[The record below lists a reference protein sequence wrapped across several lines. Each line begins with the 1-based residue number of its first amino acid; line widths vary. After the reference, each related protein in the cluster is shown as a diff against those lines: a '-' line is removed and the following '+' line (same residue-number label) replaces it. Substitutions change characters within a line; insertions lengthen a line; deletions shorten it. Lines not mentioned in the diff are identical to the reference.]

1 MTRGIARSLAGV
13 MLGTCALGVSAQD
26 DTHSRN
32 APPAYARVFNQDR
45 VGQIDLR
52 IAASDWQ
59 AVIADMQDMA
69 GQPGGQ
75 FGGGNPPGGGAGGPG
90 GGFPAP
96 SADAVA
102 ACSGRIEGDPCSFGT
117 PRSPDVARRR
127 QTVGPSRVSPSVARR
142 AAEVDQAEGHQ
153 AEAATSG
160 AALATMSSCCLGT
173 RSMCQLM

>member
-1 MTRGIARSLAGV
+1 
-13 MLGTCALGVSAQD
+13 MLGMRIGVFIQN

-45 VGQIDLR
+45 VGHIDVR

-102 ACSGRIEGDPCSFGT
+102 ACSGRIEGDACSFGT
-117 PRSPDVARRR
+117 PPVTGRCTQTPNGGPRVALGGAPGGG
-127 QTVGPSRVSPSVARR
+127 V
-142 AAEVDQAEGHQ
+142 HQ
-153 AEAATSG
+153 AVAATSG
-160 AALATMSSCCLGT
+160 ALATMSSCCLVPIYVQP
-173 RSMCQLM
+173 M